1 MFYVTVNDATCAN
14 AHKLRGWFPTRELA
28 EAHVKSWPADISS
41 EMAIYDES
49 EIKFD
54 SDDGSRHP
62 PEHLQKSVAKALNDH
77 NANIARMVSHGIDPK
92 EPDDVQKAWI
102 ERVKEENRA
111 SYDAMIATAFQ
122 IAFEAGMKAGEW
134 KPWGTAPRDGSYFD
148 AWVEPSH
155 HVTRVY
161 YDGDNFRVGNYS
173 GVIWLSEIGT
183 PTHWRQGQ
191 EGPKK

>member
-1 MFYVTVNDATCAN
+1 MFYVESQSSRLT
-14 AHKLRGWFPTRELA
+14 GWFPTKELA
-28 EAHVKSWPADISS
+28 QKHCRDWP
-41 EMAIYDES
+41 DEGMS
-49 EIKFD
+49 VIPGCYIAGVVE
-54 SDDGSRHP
+54 RHP
-62 PEHLQKSVAKALNDH
+62 PRMMSEETAKALNDH
-77 NANIARMVSHGIDPK
+77 NANIAWVMSHPGNFIRVEPK

-134 KPWGTAPRDGSYFD
+134 KPFDTAPRDGSYFD
-148 AWVEPSH
+148 AWVEPNN

-161 YDGDNFRVGNYS
+161 YDGSNFRVDNYS
-173 GVIWLSEIGT
+173 GVVWLSEIGT
-183 PTHWRQGQ
+183 STHWRQGQ